1 MTVYTAIIVEPRKHA
16 ALEFV
21 LNNFL
26 ENLDL
31 NWNIK
36 IYHGT
41 ENGLWLE
48 ELVQNNFQDARH
60 RISLQNLGISNL
72 PSSQEYSKVLTTRSF
87 IESIPTETFL
97 VFQTDCIINKKHK
110 HLIYKFIDC
119 DYVGA
124 PWPWDHLHVGNG
136 GLSLRKRSTM
146 LLIIDLFGPY
156 NGLYEDQFYSV
167 GCLKLKAKIP
177 SRKEAVEFSI
187 EQVYNPHSFGIH
199 KPWAYIPERIKE
211 LVIDCEGL
219 DTLMSLQKV
228 IP

>member
-1 MTVYTAIIVEPRKHA
+1 MAIYTAIIVEPRKHA
-16 ALEFV
+16 AMQFV

-36 IYHGT
+36 IYHGI

-48 ELVQNNFQDARH
+48 ELLKNNFQQASH
-60 RISLQNLGISNL
+60 RISTQNLGIRDL
-72 PSSQEYSKVLTTRSF
+72 ATSQEYSKVLTTRLF
-87 IESIPTETFL
+87 LESIPTETFL
-97 VFQTDCIINKKHK
+97 VFQTDSIINRKHK

-124 PWPWDHLHVGNG
+124 PWPWHHLHVGNG

-146 LLIIDLFGPY
+146 LLILDLFGPY
-156 NGLYEDQFYSV
+156 DGAYEDQFYSLN
-167 GCLKLKAKIP
+167 CLKLKVKIP
-177 SRKEAVEFSI
+177 SREEAIEFSI
-187 EQVYNPHSFGIH
+187 EQMYNSYSFGLH
-199 KPWAYIPERIKE
+199 KPWYHLPERIKE
-211 LVIDCEGL
+211 LVSDCEGL
-219 DTLMSLQKV
+219 DILMSLQKV

>member
-1 MTVYTAIIVEPRKHA
+1 MSYTAIIVEPRKHA

-41 ENGLWLE
+41 QNKVWLE
-48 ELVQNNFQDARH
+48 ELLKNNFSNNS
-60 RISLQNLGISNL
+60 RISLANLGVADL
-72 PSSQEYSKVLTTRSF
+72 ASSYEYSKVFTTRSF

-97 VFQTDCIINKKHK
+97 VFQTDSIINKKYK

-124 PWPWDHLHVGNG
+124 PWPWHHLHVGNG
-136 GLSLRKRSTM
+136 GLSLRKRSIM

-156 NGLYEDQFYSV
+156 IGYYEDQFFSL
-167 GCLKLKAKIP
+167 GCLKLKGKIP
-177 SRKEAVEFSI
+177 SREEAKEFSI
-187 EQVYNPHSFGIH
+187 EQVYHPRSFAIH
-199 KPWAYIPERIKE
+199 KPWAYIPERMKE
-211 LVIDCEGL
+211 LISDCEGL
-219 DTLMSLQKV
+219 DILMTLQKT

>member
-1 MTVYTAIIVEPRKHA
+1 MATYTAIIVEPRKHA
-16 ALEFV
+16 AMEFV

-36 IYHGT
+36 IYHGI
-41 ENGLWLE
+41 ENKLWLE
-48 ELVQNNFQDARH
+48 DLLVSKFSSH
-60 RISLQNLGISNL
+60 HSRISQENLGVVNL
-72 PSSQEYSKVLTTRSF
+72 ATSQEYSKILTTRSF

-97 VFQTDCIINKKHK
+97 VFQTDSMINKKYK

-124 PWPWDHLHVGNG
+124 PWPWAHLHVGNG

-146 LLIIDLFGPY
+146 LLILDIFGPY
-156 NGLYEDQFYSV
+156 DGPYEDQFFSV

-177 SRKEAVEFSI
+177 SRNESTEFSI
-187 EQVYNPHSFGIH
+187 EQVYHPHSFGLH

-211 LVIDCEGL
+211 LMIDCEGL
-219 DTLMSLQKV
+219 DTLISLQK
-228 IP
+228 ILP